1 MIDAAPANHR
11 PVVPDRVARVLTE
24 VLSPVVLAYG
34 VCLAVSIGTTPPLR
48 RGVVVGLA
56 VATLT
61 AGLPF
66 AVVLWSSR
74 RGRLSGRHIPV
85 LRQRPLVLVLAA
97 GSTVFAFVA
106 TGWLGAD
113 PAVRA
118 LVSGVVHRT
127 ADRRLDLI
135 GVEDLD
141 PRGSRCRRSDR
152 TRAGLRRPS
161 CTTRRA
167 GGRSGVGACAAG
179 GARHPSSRRRRR
191 RGSGRS
197 RRSVCSVELRSRT
210 APTLMHRRPAT

>member
-85 LRQRPLVLVLAA
+85 LRQRPLVLLLAA

-118 LVSGVVHRT
+118 LVLASFTGLLIAALISLAWKISIHVAAAAGAVTVLGLVFGVTAAPLALLVVALAWARVRLGEHDILQVVAGGVV
-127 ADRRLDLI
+127 
-135 GVEDLD
+135 
-141 PRGSRCRRSDR
+141 
-152 TRAGLRRPS
+152 
-161 CTTRRA
+161 
-167 GGRSGVGACAAG
+167 GAVVAA
-179 GARHPSSRRRRR
+179 AVFAALS
-191 RGSGRS
+191 
-197 RRSVCSVELRSRT
+197 
-210 APTLMHRRPAT
+210 